1 MGEKAVFPTKT
12 GCLVS
17 DFQKLLSP
25 SKAQLKRP
33 PPAKPG
39 FKNVSGPIDSSRT
52 PTGFISDFCD
62 LLD

>member
-1 MGEKAVFPTKT
+1 MGEKVVLPTKT
-12 GCLVS
+12 GRLVS
-17 DFQKLLSP
+17 HFQKSISP
-25 SKAQLKRP
+25 SKAQPERP

-39 FKNVSGPIDSSRT
+39 FKNVSGPIDFSRT